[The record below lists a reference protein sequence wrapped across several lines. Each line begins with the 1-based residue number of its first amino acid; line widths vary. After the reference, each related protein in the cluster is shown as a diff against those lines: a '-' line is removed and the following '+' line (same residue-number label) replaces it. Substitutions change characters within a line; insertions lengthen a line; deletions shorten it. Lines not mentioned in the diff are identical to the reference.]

1 MDAVAENSGQDRDST
16 AKGRAPL
23 GGLSRAIRPVPEEE
37 SFDAVDIA
45 LLQLLAADARQS
57 QRTLA
62 RHVNMSA
69 PAVGERIARLE
80 RVGIL
85 QQYTVRVDWARLGY
99 PMVVYLPVV
108 AVAGTDIGLLM
119 NSLTELAEVEDINVV
134 SGAYDLLVRIRVRNH
149 KHLTEI
155 LLEGIWQIPT
165 LQRTETL
172 LCLAESKQE
181 SFTEKLLGQLHERIT
196 S

>member
-1 MDAVAENSGQDRDST
+1 MDATTEIAEQHQDAT

-23 GGLSRAIRPVPEEE
+23 GSLRQAIRPVPDEENY
-37 SFDAVDIA
+37 DAVDIA
-45 LLQLLAADARQS
+45 LLQLLASDARQS

-85 QQYTVRVDWARLGY
+85 QQYTVQVDWARLGY
-99 PMVVYLPVV
+99 PMVVYLPIV

-119 NSLTELAEVEDINVV
+119 NSLTKLAEVEDINVV

-172 LCLAESKQE
+172 LCLAESKQQT
-181 SFTEKLLGQLHERIT
+181 FTEKLLGQLHERIT

>member
-1 MDAVAENSGQDRDST
+1 MQAESDRGQ
-16 AKGRAPL
+16 APL
-23 GGLSRAIRPVPEEE
+23 GGLSQAIRPVPEEE
-37 SFDAVDIA
+37 HFDAVDVA
-45 LLQLLAADARQS
+45 LLRHLASDARQS

-62 RHVNMSA
+62 RLVNMSA

-80 RVGIL
+80 RVGVL

-99 PMVVYLPVV
+99 PTVVYLPVV
-108 AVAGTDIGLLM
+108 AVSGTDIGALM

-134 SGAYDLLVRIRVRNH
+134 SGAYDLLVRMRVRDH

-155 LLEGIWQIPT
+155 LLNAIWQIPT

-181 SFTEKLLGQLHERIT
+181 SFTEKLLGQLHERLT

>member
-1 MDAVAENSGQDRDST
+1 MDGVQGSTGQIQAASDP
-16 AKGRAPL
+16 GQAPL
-23 GGLSRAIRPVPEEE
+23 GGLSQAIRPVPDEEH
-37 SFDAVDIA
+37 FDAVDVA
-45 LLQLLAADARQS
+45 LLQHLAADARQS

-62 RHVNMSA
+62 RLVNMSA

-80 RVGIL
+80 RVGVL

-108 AVAGTDIGLLM
+108 AVTGTDIGLLM

-134 SGAYDLLVRIRVRNH
+134 SGSYDLLVRLRVRNH

-155 LLEGIWQIPT
+155 LLNRIWQIPT

-172 LCLAESKQE
+172 LCLAESKQD
-181 SFTEKLLGQLHERIT
+181 SFTEKLLGQLHERLT
-196 S
+196 N